1 MSTQKAYAR
10 FAGIMYFFTVF
21 DVTGVVILSRI
32 TGPGSFLD
40 AAHSVAAS
48 ETLYRIALLCGLVGT
63 MSTILLSVGLYVTL
77 KPVDGNLAM
86 MAMLFRL
93 AESVLGGM
101 VLVFGYTSL
110 QIYLEAS
117 QTSGVNAGQLG
128 TLADLASRTS
138 AIGTDISV
146 VFFSAGSTIFFYLF
160 LKSDY
165 IPRVLATWGLAGSLL
180 CLVAFAGNL
189 VLTQSSDLLLGL
201 GTVPI
206 GIAEPVVG
214 LWLVTRGI
222 KTAAIHS

>member
-21 DVTGVVILSRI
+21 DVTGVVILARL
-32 TGPGSFLD
+32 TGSGPFLD
-40 AAHSVAAS
+40 TAHSVAAS
-48 ETLYRIALLCGLVGT
+48 ETLYRFGLLCGLVGT
-63 MSTILLSVGLYVTL
+63 MSTILLAVALYVTL
-77 KPVDGNLAM
+77 KPVDGHLAM
-86 MAMLFRL
+86 TAMLFRL

-101 VLVFGYTSL
+101 VLVFGYASL
-110 QIYLEAS
+110 QIYLEAN
-117 QTSGVNAGQLG
+117 QTTDVNAVQLG
-128 TLADLASRTS
+128 TLADLVSRTS
-138 AIGTDISV
+138 AVGTNVSV
-146 VFFSAGSTIFFYLF
+146 VFFSAGSTLFFYLF

-180 CLVAFAGNL
+180 CLLAFVGNL
-189 VLTQSSDLLLGL
+189 ILSQSSDLLLGI

-222 KTAAIHS
+222 KMAAHS